1 MRIAL
6 GGGARGRR
14 GQIVVAVCS
23 DSVIQKGR
31 EREGGV
37 GGPINWKKRG
47 SSLVRRFRFFF
58 FLSFFLKSSSFNDCK
73 IELVIVAIT
82 Q

>member
-37 GGPINWKKRG
+37 GGPIVGKREDHR
-47 SSLVRRFRFFF
+47 SSGDSDFSFFF
-58 FLSFFLKSSSFNDCK
+58 FLS
-73 IELVIVAIT
+73 
-82 Q
+82 

>member
-1 MRIAL
+1 MG
-6 GGGARGRR
+6 GGGARGRS

-37 GGPINWKKRG
+37 GGAYKLEKERIIARQAIPIF
-47 SSLVRRFRFFF
+47 LFF
-58 FLSFFLKSSSFNDCK
+58 SFFLKSSSFNDCK